1 MHYICKDSLCDCYGN
16 CPANHRL
23 TVTEH
28 SDVDD
33 DTGLSLY
40 FAICPTTGQT
50 LTSLYPESVKVA
62 PTLARWGSHHGLIW
76 SCRPGGGFARA
87 GFRLPEWIFTAA

>member
-1 MHYICKDSLCDCYGN
+1 MAGPVSHLPVRNESAPREDFARKSKSPHSIC
-16 CPANHRL
+16 R
-23 TVTEH
+23 
-28 SDVDD
+28 
-33 DTGLSLY
+33 
-40 FAICPTTGQT
+40 I
-50 LTSLYPESVKVA
+50 PESVKVA